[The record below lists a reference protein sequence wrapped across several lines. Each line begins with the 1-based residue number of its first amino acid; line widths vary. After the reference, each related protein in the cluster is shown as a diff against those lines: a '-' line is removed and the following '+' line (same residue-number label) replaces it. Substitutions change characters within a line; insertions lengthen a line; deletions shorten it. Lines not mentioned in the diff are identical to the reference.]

1 MTESIKSIT
10 ITNICQA
17 DKQKKGDTRST
28 KDSTGSSESTSSCN
42 DPVILGFVDLYT
54 RTMQKQTEE
63 EDDAKEDEAAE
74 NAEVG
79 DASR

>member
-28 KDSTGSSESTSSCN
+28 KDSTGSSESTNSCK
-42 DPVILGFVDLYT
+42 DPVILEFVDFARRIL
-54 RTMQKQTEE
+54 KQTEE
-63 EDDAKEDEAAE
+63 EDDAKEDKCAE
-74 NAEVG
+74 TAEEV